1 MPNDMVPFAPMV
13 AADSTQPLPRLVA
26 QALRQAEADHHPDVP
41 WKPPA
46 VLPNADALGVALA
59 MLTPR
64 PAEDR
69 TIASCM
75 AALVIAFEPNTRLS
89 PEATRL
95 RFTVWK
101 EANADLGNALW
112 QLATERAIRS
122 LRWMPKPAELREQVK
137 PELAAQALR
146 HRRCRQMLD
155 EWARRRNAPV
165 VRETLEERLRNT
177 VAIYRKHERFADAD
191 RVQRKLDE
199 LQGRTPT

>member
-1 MPNDMVPFAPMV
+1 MPNDMVPFVPMA

-46 VLPNADALGVALA
+46 VLPGAEALRVALA
-59 MLTPR
+59 MLTPH

-69 TIASCM
+69 IIASCM

-101 EANADLGNALW
+101 EANGDLGNALW
-112 QLATERAIRS
+112 QLATERAIRG
-122 LRWMPKPAELREQVK
+122 LRWMPKPAELREQVRG
-137 PELAAQALR
+137 ELQAR
-146 HRRCRQMLD
+146 DQRRRRCEQML
-155 EWARRRNAPV
+155 EEGLRRRNAPV
-165 VRETLEERLRNT
+165 VRETLEDRLRNT
-177 VAIYRKHERFADAD
+177 VAIYRKYERVADAE
-191 RVQRKLDE
+191 RVQRKLDAL
-199 LQGRTPT
+199 LQGGTT

>member
-1 MPNDMVPFAPMV
+1 MPNDMVPFVPMG
-13 AADSTQPLPRLVA
+13 ADSTQPLPRLVA

-46 VLPNADALGVALA
+46 ALPGAEALRVALA

-75 AALVIAFEPNTRLS
+75 AALVIAFEPNTKLS

-95 RFTVWK
+95 RFQVWK
-101 EANADLGNALW
+101 DANADLGNALW
-112 QLATERAIRS
+112 QRATERAIRG

-137 PELAAQALR
+137 AELDARALR
-146 HRRCRQMLD
+146 HRRCRQML
-155 EWARRRNAPV
+155 EEGERRRNAPPAV
-165 VRETLEERLRNT
+165 QETPEERLRNI
-177 VAIYRKHERFADAD
+177 VAIYRKHERFADAE
-191 RVQRKLDE
+191 RVQRRLDE

>member
-46 VLPNADALGVALA
+46 VPPNADALGVALA